1 MCLLICPF
9 LRGVMPKP
17 INNISGILLA
27 HPVFMRLGA
36 VVWLYLASALSALAQ
51 QESRASGYSNILWLV
66 ITLMF
71 LLQSLLIIGLQRSR
85 LNNKR
90 ARKALKE
97 SQRELER
104 KIAERTESLHQTN
117 NRLQDEIARH
127 EATVLLLRETQ
138 DYLHSMINSMPS
150 VLIGVTHQGYVTH
163 WNASAAFNTGISA
176 DEALHRH
183 LNEVYPSLPIS
194 LATIKKTIESG
205 APLVNENMQQG
216 QGTEARYMD
225 MTIYPLIAAQG
236 IGAVI
241 RIDDVTLR
249 VKMEHVMIQNEKMLS
264 LGELAAGI
272 AHEINNPIGA
282 ILHSVQNIYRRT
294 SPELASNH
302 EVTKNL
308 DINVEQVYEY
318 LRERNIYSFLEDIKE
333 AGERA
338 AKIVTNMLEF
348 SHVSNRNTSMMD
360 LKSVIDHS
368 VELSINTGE
377 AKELKVKPPKIVK
390 DISTDLPGVMG
401 SAPEIQQVILNLL
414 RNARQALA
422 SDLQNNAEP
431 QFKPTINIRAH
442 AEATH
447 VVIEVEDNGPGMPDS
462 VKSHIF
468 EPFYTTKEVG
478 KGTGLGLS
486 VSYFIITEHHKGK
499 IEVDS
504 TPGKGTRFTIRL
516 PLPEK
521 KM

>member
-1 MCLLICPF
+1 
-9 LRGVMPKP
+9 MPKP

-36 VVWLYLASALSALAQ
+36 VVWLYLASALPALAQ
-51 QESRASGYSNILWLV
+51 QESHASGYSNILWLV

-318 LRERNIYSFLEDIKE
+318 LRERTIYSFL
-333 AGERA
+333 
-338 AKIVTNMLEF
+338 
-348 SHVSNRNTSMMD
+348 
-360 LKSVIDHS
+360 
-368 VELSINTGE
+368 
-377 AKELKVKPPKIVK
+377 
-390 DISTDLPGVMG
+390 
-401 SAPEIQQVILNLL
+401 
-414 RNARQALA
+414 
-422 SDLQNNAEP
+422 
-431 QFKPTINIRAH
+431 
-442 AEATH
+442 
-447 VVIEVEDNGPGMPDS
+447 
-462 VKSHIF
+462 
-468 EPFYTTKEVG
+468 
-478 KGTGLGLS
+478 
-486 VSYFIITEHHKGK
+486 
-499 IEVDS
+499 
-504 TPGKGTRFTIRL
+504 
-516 PLPEK
+516 
-521 KM
+521 

>member
-1 MCLLICPF
+1 
-9 LRGVMPKP
+9 MPGQL
-17 INNISGILLA
+17 NNINSGSLTRIVHALTGCA
-27 HPVFMRLGA
+27 TVC
-36 VVWLYLASALSALAQ
+36 VLASTLPVAAADNHD
-51 QESRASGYSNILWLV
+51 SGYSNVLWLV

-90 ARKALKE
+90 ARNALRE

-104 KIAERTESLHQTN
+104 KIVERTESLHQTN

-183 LNEVYPSLPIS
+183 LNEVYPGLPIS
-194 LATIKKTIESG
+194 VATIKKTIESG
-205 APLVNENMQQG
+205 KPLVNETMQHG
-216 QGTEARYMD
+216 QGSEARYTD

-249 VKMEHVMIQNEKMLS
+249 VKMEHMMIQNEKMLS

-302 EVTKNL
+302 EVTKAMG
-308 DINVEQVYEY
+308 INVEQVYEY
-318 LRERNIYSFLEDIKE
+318 LRARNIYNFLDDIKE

-368 VELSINTGE
+368 VELSISIGE
-377 AKELKVKPPKIVK
+377 PKAVKVKPVTIVK
-390 DISTDLPGVMG
+390 DISDDLPGVMG
-401 SAPEIQQVILNLL
+401 SAPEIQQVILNLI

-422 SDLQNNAEP
+422 SDVENNTEP
-431 QFKPTINIRAH
+431 SFKPTITLRAYVNNAH
-442 AEATH
+442 A
-447 VVIEVEDNGPGMPDS
+447 VIEVEDNGPGMSDDI
-462 VKSHIF
+462 KSHIF

-504 TPGKGTRFTIRL
+504 TLGKGTRFTIRL
-516 PLPEK
+516 PLTNNN
-521 KM
+521 

>member
-1 MCLLICPF
+1 MSNQ
-9 LRGVMPKP
+9 
-17 INNISGILLA
+17 INIYGSS
-27 HPVFMRLGA
+27 FMRRACPWLTCL
-36 VVWLYLASALSALAQ
+36 VVIGLTFTALPASAGPDNSN
-51 QESRASGYSNILWLV
+51 SGYSNILWLV

-90 ARKALKE
+90 ARNALRE

-183 LNEVYPSLPIS
+183 LSEVYPSLPIS
-194 LATIKKTIESG
+194 VATIKKTIESG
-205 APLVNENMQQG
+205 RPLVNETLQQG
-216 QGTEARYMD
+216 QGSEARYTD

-249 VKMEHVMIQNEKMLS
+249 VKMEHMMIQNEKMLS

-294 SPELASNH
+294 SPEFASNH
-302 EVTKNL
+302 DVASNMG
-308 DINVEQVYEY
+308 ISVEQVNEY
-318 LRERNIYSFLEDIKE
+318 LRARNIYNFLDDIKE

-338 AKIVTNMLEF
+338 AKIVTNMLVF
-348 SHVSNRNTSMMD
+348 SHVSNRNTSLMD
-360 LKSVIDHS
+360 LKNVIDHS
-368 VELSINTGE
+368 VELSISIGE
-377 AKELKVKPPKIVK
+377 PKALKVKPAKIVK
-390 DISTDLPGVMG
+390 EIRDDLPGVMG

-422 SDLQNNAEP
+422 SDLENNTEP
-431 QFKPTINIRAH
+431 SFKPMITLRAYAD
-442 AEATH
+442 AEYAT
-447 VVIEVEDNGPGMPDS
+447 IEVEDNGPGMSED

-504 TPGKGTRFTIRL
+504 TPGKGTRFIIRL
-516 PLPEK
+516 PLNTNK
-521 KM
+521 N

>member
-1 MCLLICPF
+1 MPDKPDKCASQCMSRFNQWLTTLLICAA
-9 LRGVMPKP
+9 M
-17 INNISGILLA
+17 
-27 HPVFMRLGA
+27 PVF
-36 VVWLYLASALSALAQ
+36 AQ
-51 QESRASGYSNILWLV
+51 EDPGNDNEYSNILWLV

-97 SQRELER
+97 SQRELEH

-117 NRLQDEIARH
+117 NRLQDEISRH

-150 VLIGVTHQGYVTH
+150 VLIGVTHRGYVTH
-163 WNASAAFNTGISA
+163 WNASAEFNTGISA
-176 DEALHRH
+176 DEALDKH

-194 LATIKKTIESG
+194 IATIKKTIESG
-205 APLVNENMQQG
+205 VPLVSENMQQG
-216 QGTEARYMD
+216 QGSEARYTD
-225 MTIYPLIAAQG
+225 LTIYPLIAAQG

-241 RIDDVTLR
+241 RIDDVTMR
-249 VKMEHVMIQNEKMLS
+249 VKMEHMMIQNEKMLS

-294 SPELASNH
+294 SPELPSNH
-302 EVTKNL
+302 QVTQEL
-308 DINVEQVYEY
+308 GIDIQQIHAY
-318 LRERNIYSFLEDIKE
+318 LRARNIYSFLDDIKE

-348 SHVSNRNTSMMD
+348 SHISNRNPGPVD

-368 VELSINTGE
+368 VELSISTGE
-377 AKELKVKPPKIVK
+377 PKELKVKPVKIVK
-390 DISTDLPGVMG
+390 EISGNLPAVMG

-422 SDLQNNAEP
+422 SDVQNNAES
-431 QFKPTINIRAH
+431 QFKPTITLRAYSDSDN
-442 AEATH
+442 AI
-447 VVIEVEDNGPGMPDS
+447 IEVEDNGPGMKDS

-468 EPFYTTKEVG
+468 EPFYTTKDVG

-504 TPGKGTRFTIRL
+504 TLGKGTRFTIRL
-516 PLPEK
+516 PLIN
-521 KM
+521 